1 MALTCKMTRYVSKLQ
16 IVKSWRNRSTV
27 WISFENPEVI
37 FYNSYITYD
46 LFNLISEIGG
56 TLGLTLGASA
66 LTLMES
72 LFQKVPYY

>member
-1 MALTCKMTRYVSKLQ
+1 M
-16 IVKSWRNRSTV
+16 V
-27 WISFENPEVI
+27 WIAFENPEVI
-37 FYNSYITYD
+37 SYNSYISYD